1 LSDLTVENGEKRVS
15 RSIFVKILI
24 FSGLIVLS
32 AAAMR
37 PVQAALGRA
46 MSHIKTNLIGK
57 IETATGIEVQY
68 SSIRPSIFGSFDIRN
83 LRLLK
88 NDSVF
93 LSISRTRIS
102 FSLMDLLRGKKTAV
116 KSIQIERPVISID
129 TEKDRE
135 LLMSLKSLTNSDT
148 SSDDSLAHLT
158 EFFPDQGEVRIRNL
172 SFNITSGP
180 MAGRIGEMDIDIN
193 GDGSRL
199 LLDSKLHADF
209 RYSDLFNKNYTV
221 KTEALINGNFPTDLQ
236 DGRAEIVFTSIT
248 ASEQDNKKRN
258 GLFFMPASVSTG
270 EFLDIRSLGFEFLYK
285 DNIITVRA
293 LGDDKYSGSF
303 NFNTETLNISAE
315 VDCRNFIPSE
325 VFIFSGAYKNVNSLL
340 SMAVT
345 GGASFNYEKTGAMR
359 YNVNFNGLDTVR
371 KEKNIVINLHGGE
384 ESITVDDFHFS
395 VSKTSAEKLFHG
407 NFGFSGSMGFTD
419 FSPEGTIFFE
429 NFSIN
434 GKEDINAVLLV
445 SNSGNEIHVSGETL
459 KFSQSSFHD
468 LDIFLYPSEGDLGV
482 TASVFCENEGNLSLE
497 AAFIYEPRQLDVS
510 LSFDS
515 FLFTDIVEVYRPFS
529 NNTNLRSIGKSFIR
543 NATIT
548 ADSFFTTDFDKFVYN
563 APNIVIKDENIE
575 GLLSISGTDRQITL
589 NDSVFTR
596 NETDFYVSANVNF
609 SNPNDLDFSFNA
621 NFLDLSWNL
630 EGNILDMSTLIISD
644 PNGLHAYGNISNSG
658 AVSGYVEGIDFPIPI
673 DGHPVYLNFYVSL
686 RHNAKDFWSVDVAQF
701 EARNIGS
708 LGDNGIF
715 KVSGS
720 LDQDGASFRNILYKD
735 NVGDLA
741 GGVDF
746 FWDSDFS
753 YLRFN
758 LDITDGREA
767 GETFIAEGILKNDHF
782 GARASIA
789 EVRAD
794 RYIKGLGKILLNGEA
809 ELSWDSIQAFNLKL
823 DLTSISA
830 NVRGNE
836 VNASAEVNCDHD
848 MLAVNGLKINFAD
861 FNINMPSLSLSR
873 TESAAKAAIY
883 VSGLAA
889 QDKVE
894 GKIELDAKFNNMDSW
909 MDFNYALG
917 SFDGSIRMDN
927 IIYRN
932 NKQEPFAFLFSKK
945 EGALSVSGGPGNM
958 IRLEMDKE
966 GNFFA
971 SLSDPLPIHST
982 LVGNYKDGMI
992 DAYCNDF
999 FMDISGLWDMIPK
1012 KLPAAISGGY
1022 ITAKV
1027 DIRGK
1032 LLNPEFFGTAKG
1044 TSFRI
1049 TVEDYLRDDIKLV
1062 PFYAELEGYEL
1073 SFNKVPASVGKGGGL
1088 VDGWFRFENWVP
1100 EDFGLVITVPRSSP
1114 IPYKANING
1123 FFAEGDASG
1132 ILNLTMDNSVFEAGG
1147 DLVADNT
1154 EMGVR
1159 ADEMHAM
1166 TDNDNNSG
1174 NSSIIN
1180 FTITTGPVVEFVW
1193 PNKNMPILRANPEM
1207 GTVIKVYSDSLT
1219 MQYTLNSDIKIRSGE
1234 LFYFDRSFY
1243 IRQGNLVLRE
1253 NEQQFNPRLSARAEI
1268 RDRTDIGP
1276 VTISMIIEN
1285 QPLLTFTPRF
1295 EASPVLTQLEIYSLL
1310 GQNTY
1315 GIGNENSG
1323 DSQRFL
1329 LSSTTDL
1336 LVQLASSNDFL
1347 AQFVSARQLE
1357 RRIRNLFRLDMFS
1370 IRTRLIQNAVA
1381 NAAVGYAAN
1390 TGTTDD
1396 MAAPV
1401 DRNNRVGNYFDNTS
1415 VFVGKY
1421 VGQDMFI
1428 QGMLSLRY
1436 DDNYQAM
1443 GGLRLEP
1450 DIGIELQS
1458 PLFSIR
1464 WDFFPYHPENW
1475 WLNDNSITLL
1485 WSKSF

>member
-1 LSDLTVENGEKRVS
+1 LSDSTVENGEKRVS

-32 AAAMR
+32 AAVMR
-37 PVQAALGRA
+37 PVQSALGRA

-83 LRLLK
+83 LRLIK

-116 KSIQIERPVISID
+116 KSIQIERPTVSLD
-129 TEKDRE
+129 TDKDRE
-135 LLMSLKSLTNSDT
+135 LLIFLKSLIDPET
-148 SSDDSLAHLT
+148 SVDEFMTQLA
-158 EFFPDQGEVRIRNL
+158 EFFPDQPEVRVRGL
-172 SFNITSGP
+172 SFNLISGA
-180 MAGRIGEMDIDIN
+180 MSGRIGEMDIDIN

-199 LLDSKLHADF
+199 LLDSKLRADF

-221 KTEALINGNFPTDLQ
+221 KTEAIINGIFPSNLR
-236 DGRAEIVFTSIT
+236 DGRAEIVFTSFT
-248 ASEQDNKKRN
+248 ASEQENKKRN

-270 EFLDIRSLGFEFLYK
+270 EFLDIRSLSFEFLYK
-285 DNIITVRA
+285 NNIFTVRT
-293 LGDDKYSGSF
+293 LGENGKYNGSF
-303 NFNTETLNISAE
+303 VFNTETMNMSVE
-315 VDCRNFIPSE
+315 VGCRNFMPSE
-325 VFIFSGAYKNVNSLL
+325 LFIFSGAYKNVNSLL

-345 GGASFNYEKTGAMR
+345 GGASFNFEKSGAVR
-359 YNVNFNGLDTVR
+359 YNVNFSGLDTV
-371 KEKNIVINLHGGE
+371 KKDKNFVVNLHGGE
-384 ESITVDDFHFS
+384 ESIVVDDFHFS
-395 VSKTSAEKLFHG
+395 ISQTSAEKLFHG

-419 FSPEGTIFFE
+419 FSPEGTVFFE
-429 NFSIN
+429 NFSVS
-434 GKEDINAVLLV
+434 GKDDINAVLTV
-445 SNSGNEIHVSGETL
+445 SNSGNEIRVWGDTL

-482 TASVFCENEGNLSLE
+482 TASVFCENEGSLSLE
-497 AAFIYEPRQLDVS
+497 AAFVYDPRQLDVS

-515 FLFTDIVEVYRPFS
+515 FLFTDIVEIYRPFS
-529 NNTNLRSIGKSFIR
+529 NNTNLRGIGKSFIR
-543 NATIT
+543 NASIT
-548 ADSFFTTDFDKFVYN
+548 ADSFFSTDFDKIVYN
-563 APNIVIKDENIE
+563 APNIVIKDDNIE
-575 GLLSISGTDRQITL
+575 GLLSLSGTDRQITL
-589 NDSVFTR
+589 NESVFTR

-609 SNPNDLDFSFNA
+609 SNPNDLVFSFNA

-644 PNGLHAYGNISNSG
+644 PNGLHAYGNVSNSG
-658 AVSGYVEGIDFPIPI
+658 AVSGYVEGIDFPIPV

-686 RHNAKDFWSVDVAQF
+686 RHISRDFWSVDVAHF
-701 EARNIGS
+701 EARNIS
-708 LGDNGIF
+708 SMGDTGIF

-735 NVGDLA
+735 HVGDLA

-753 YLRFN
+753 YLQFN
-758 LDITDGREA
+758 LDVTDGREA

-789 EVRAD
+789 DMRVD
-794 RYIKGLGKILLNGEA
+794 RFIKDAGKVLLNGEA
-809 ELSWDSIQAFNLKL
+809 ELSWDSVQSFNLQL

-836 VNASAEVNCDHD
+836 INASAGIICDHNE
-848 MLAVNGLKINFAD
+848 LAVNELTVNYAD
-861 FNINMPSLSLSR
+861 FKVYMPSLSLSR
-873 TESAAKAAIY
+873 TESAARATAY
-883 VSGLAA
+883 VSSLIV
-889 QDKVE
+889 QDKIE
-894 GKIELDAKFNNMDSW
+894 GKIDIDAKFNNMDSW
-909 MDFNYALG
+909 VDFNYALD

-927 IIYRN
+927 LIYKNER
-932 NKQEPFAFLFSKK
+932 QQPFAFLFSRK
-945 EGALSVSGGPGNM
+945 EGALSVSGGPDNM
-958 IRLEMDKE
+958 LRLEMDKE
-966 GNFFA
+966 GDFFA
-971 SLSDPLPIHST
+971 SLSNPLPIHST

-992 DAYCNDF
+992 DAYCSDF
-999 FMDISGLWDMIPK
+999 FMDISGLWDLIPR

-1022 ITAKV
+1022 ITAQV
-1027 DIRGK
+1027 DIKGK

-1049 TVEDYLRDDIKLV
+1049 TVEDYMRDDIKLV

-1073 SFNKVPASVGKGGGL
+1073 AFNQVPASVGKGGGL
-1088 VDGWFRFENWVP
+1088 VDGWFRFANWVP
-1100 EDFGLVITVPRSSP
+1100 EDFSLVITVPRETP
-1114 IPYKANING
+1114 IPYKVNING

-1132 ILNLTMDNSVFEAGG
+1132 KLNLSMDNLVFEASGN
-1147 DLVADNT
+1147 LVADNT

-1159 ADEMHAM
+1159 ADEMQPI
-1166 TDNDNNSG
+1166 TDNDNSSNK
-1174 NSSIIN
+1174 NSSIFN

-1193 PNKNMPILRANPEM
+1193 PNRNLPILRANPEM
-1207 GTVIKVYSDSLT
+1207 GTVIKVFADTLT
-1219 MQYTLNSDIKIRSGE
+1219 MQFTLNSDIKIRSGE

-1253 NEQQFNPRLSARAEI
+1253 NEQQFNPRLTARAEI
-1268 RDRTDIGP
+1268 RDRTDSGP
-1276 VTISMIIEN
+1276 VTVSMIIEN
-1285 QPLLTFTPRF
+1285 EPLLTFTPRF

-1315 GIGNENSG
+1315 GIGNENAA

-1336 LVQLASSNDFL
+1336 IVQLASGNDFL
-1347 AQFVSARQLE
+1347 AQFVSARLLE
-1357 RRIRNLFRLDMFS
+1357 RSIRNIFKLDMFS
-1370 IRTRLIQNAVA
+1370 IRTRLLQNAVA
-1381 NAAVGYAAN
+1381 NAAIGYVSN
-1390 TGTTDD
+1390 TGD
-1396 MAAPV
+1396 MSAPV
-1401 DRNNRVGNYFDNTS
+1401 DRNSRVGNYFDNTS
-1415 VFVGKY
+1415 VFLGKY

-1428 QGMLSLRY
+1428 QGMLSMRY
-1436 DDNYQAM
+1436 DDNYLAT
-1443 GGLRLEP
+1443 GGIRFEP

-1464 WDFFPYHPENW
+1464 WDFFPYYHPENW
-1475 WLNDNSITLL
+1475 YLNDNSITLL